1 MISIPKEAFSI
12 SHFDSLLSS
21 GTLRAGANLV
31 RNPGFETG
39 SASSWTNTNWTVVAA
54 DSVTPNG
61 RDNYIAQAASASK
74 GQVSTLESTRDPVT
88 ALGTYLVACGL
99 VSPTGSP
106 KRANNLQV
114 SIKWW
119 NASSGG
125 TLLRE
130 DYLWSAPVKARKGNL
145 RAPQMVLTAPV
156 GATYFSMVIR
166 NVYGS
171 ATTGA
176 GLGVLVDNAFLAGQ
190 LTIAQL
196 SPLEIWTYGAT
207 PIRFSQ
213 LKFSWDERMGCK
225 AMKFRLHGP
234 AEYLWFIL
242 HTALG
247 HWLETA
253 YEGDR
258 CFGGMLWTMKGN
270 IGGRSM
276 GVSLD
281 SLYNYIAVP
290 VGDNY
295 YFAGD
300 AASALQYGRKDLVA
314 EQSFDSASDAEAY
327 AAQLLEE
334 MAFPLPVKGD
344 EDGDVQDYLDI
355 EVMGL
360 SATLQW
366 VKGVFPLWAGQ
377 VDTAEAIATLA
388 RTAYGRRSLFDRIR
402 EETPNDFIAPDYALV
417 EEAGI
422 THKPVPKTG
431 MPSAQEIYT
440 RLLERGTSNK
450 RRIVSGVG
458 PDRRFFMRERS
469 GGVTY
474 HRRRDVDGK
483 LAYFD
488 TAGNEVPRALV
499 RPGAFVSEGYAVPS
513 YVIVPGS
520 DAARDPAN
528 RYLTTTEYDHES
540 DNLRVEFLGKRRFE
554 AELAKATL
562 QANWQRRR

>member
-1 MISIPKEAFSI
+1 MIAVPKESFAI
-12 SHFDSLLSS
+12 SHFDSLLSA

-39 SASSWTNTNWTVVAA
+39 SAASWPTSTNWTVVAS

-61 RDNYIAQAASASK
+61 RDNFVAQAASASK
-74 GQVSTLESTRDPVT
+74 GQISTLESTRDPVT

-99 VSPTGSP
+99 VAPTGSP

-119 NASSGG
+119 SSGAG
-125 TLLRE
+125 GSPLRE
-130 DYLWSAPVKARKGNL
+130 DFLWAAPVKARKGNL
-145 RAPQMVLTAPV
+145 RSPQLALTSPV
-156 GATYFSMVIR
+156 GATHFSMVIK
-166 NVYGS
+166 NIYGS
-171 ATTGA
+171 STTGA
-176 GLGVLVDNAFLAGQ
+176 GYGVLVDNAFLAGQ
-190 LTIAQL
+190 IAISQLT
-196 SPLEIWTYGAT
+196 PLEIWSYGGA
-207 PIRFSQ
+207 PIRFSR

-225 AMKFRLHGP
+225 AMGFRLHGP
-234 AEYLWFIL
+234 SEYLWFLL

-247 HWLETA
+247 HWIETQ
-253 YEGDR
+253 YEGER
-258 CFGGMLWTMKGN
+258 TFGGMLWSFKGN

-281 SLYNYIAVP
+281 SLFNYIAVP

-314 EQSFDSASDAEAY
+314 EQAFDSASDAEIY
-327 AAQLLEE
+327 AEQLLEE

-344 EDGDVQDYLDI
+344 EDGDAQDYLDI

-360 SATLQW
+360 AATLQW

-377 VDTAEAIATLA
+377 VDTAAAIANLA
-388 RTAYGRRSLFDRIR
+388 RTAYGRRSLFDRLR
-402 EETPNDFIAPDYALV
+402 EETPNDFISSDYALV
-417 EEAGI
+417 ENAGV

-431 MPSAQEIYT
+431 MPSAQEIYL
-440 RLLERGTSNK
+440 RLIERGTSNR
-450 RRIVSGVG
+450 RRIVSGIG
-458 PDRRFFMRERS
+458 ADRRFFMRERS

-474 HRRRDVDGK
+474 HRRRDRDGK
-483 LAYFD
+483 MSYYD
-488 TAGNEVPRALV
+488 TAGNEVARALV

-513 YVIVPGS
+513 FDITPGS

-540 DNLRVEFLGKRRFE
+540 DDLRVEFLGKRRFE
-554 AELAKATL
+554 AELAKATVT
-562 QANWQRRR
+562 ASWRRR